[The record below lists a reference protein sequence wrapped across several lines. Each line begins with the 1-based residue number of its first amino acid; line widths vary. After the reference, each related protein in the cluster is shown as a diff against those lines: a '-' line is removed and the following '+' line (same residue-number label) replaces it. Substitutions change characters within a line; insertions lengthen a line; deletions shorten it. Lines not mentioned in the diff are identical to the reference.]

1 MQIVEARLYTSY
13 TPKQS
18 FCIVFIR
25 VASKRANQVAFKLRP
40 LKKCWEGGDNMM
52 SIDVDI

>member
-1 MQIVEARLYTSY
+1 MQIVKARLYTFY

-25 VASKRANQVAFKLRP
+25 VASKITNQVDFKLKP
-40 LKKCWEGGDNMM
+40 LKRCREGDGNMM
-52 SIDVDI
+52 PVDVGI